1 LVHEQPTTDR
11 VVLSWIAAE
20 ISWAGPRPLPLV
32 SGPGAEAV
40 VRAGLALRAQVVADY
55 LAVVIPIAVLVSR

>member
-1 LVHEQPTTDR
+1 MKDVGA
-11 VVLSWIAAE
+11 VLTAD
-20 ISWAGPRPLPLV
+20 GPLPLV

-40 VRAGLALRAQVVADY
+40 LRAGLALRAQVVAGY